1 MPMHYLNTY
10 TGNERKGSMDGDPN
24 PDECGERWA
33 ARRAEAAG
41 GQPSSERST
50 PKADRSTPKNRD
62 RRPKAPTPYVG
73 GSDGQ
78 INQGR
83 LVVEELPEP
92 PMAHHI
98 ARSDGSSV

>member
-1 MPMHYLNTY
+1 MPMHYLNIY

-33 ARRAEAAG
+33 ARRPEAAG

-50 PKADRSTPKNRD
+50 PKADRSTPKDRD
-62 RRPKAPTPYVG
+62 RRPKAPAAYD
-73 GSDGQ
+73 SQ
-78 INQGR
+78 MSQGR

-92 PMAHHI
+92 PAAHHI